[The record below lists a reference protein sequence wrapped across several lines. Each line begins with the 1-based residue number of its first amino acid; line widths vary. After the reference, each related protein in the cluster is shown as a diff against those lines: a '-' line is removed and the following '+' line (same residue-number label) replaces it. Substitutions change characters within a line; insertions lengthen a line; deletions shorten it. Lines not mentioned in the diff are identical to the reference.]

1 MASMIGLNNNSD
13 DSDSENV
20 GNRDEVTITKKKR
33 GEGKTYFFS
42 ETFASLELAKKA
54 VEEEETWSW
63 KAKKVEKNIT
73 KHYYR
78 CNKVKQ
84 RSPRQ
89 CSTGLV
95 LILKAESQEVE
106 LHRTLCAH
114 DHIEKVVSVSQE
126 TRHEINKMFA
136 VTVSLTPNNI
146 LENLNKINDDIV
158 KENQQKPL
166 LQIPKK
172 RCLYNYLAELRR
184 KKYGHS
190 NMTLGELSH
199 WCHEHLDVP
208 PENEPDTVF
217 VVKCDFFW

>member
-1 MASMIGLNNNSD
+1 MHLLSWQKKQLKRKKHGHGRLKRSKKTLINT
-13 DSDSENV
+13 
-20 GNRDEVTITKKKR
+20 TIDVIR
-33 GEGKTYFFS
+33 
-42 ETFASLELAKKA
+42 L
-54 VEEEETWSW
+54 
-63 KAKKVEKNIT
+63 
-73 KHYYR
+73 
-78 CNKVKQ
+78 NKVLLDNVNWISSYF
-84 RSPRQ
+84 R
-89 CSTGLV
+89 
-95 LILKAESQEVE
+95 ESQEVE

-126 TRHEINKMFA
+126 TRDEINKMFA
-136 VTVSLTPNNI
+136 VTASLTPNNI
-146 LENLNKINDDIV
+146 LANLNNINDEIV
-158 KENQQKPL
+158 KENIQKPL

-172 RCLYNYLAELRR
+172 KCLYNYLAELRR

>member
-1 MASMIGLNNNSD
+1 MIGLNNNSD

-20 GNRDEVTITKKKR
+20 VTQDEEVTKIKKKER
-33 GEGKTYFFS
+33 SRKNLLFFRDICFSWVGKKS
-42 ETFASLELAKKA
+42 SWK
-54 VEEEETWSW
+54 EETWSW
-63 KAKKVEKNIT
+63 KAKKVEKNIN

-126 TRHEINKMFA
+126 TRDEINKMFA
-136 VTVSLTPNNI
+136 VTASLTPNRI
-146 LENLNKINDDIV
+146 LENLNNINDDIV
-158 KENQQKPL
+158 KENKQKPL

-172 RCLYNYLAELRR
+172 KCLYNYLAELRR